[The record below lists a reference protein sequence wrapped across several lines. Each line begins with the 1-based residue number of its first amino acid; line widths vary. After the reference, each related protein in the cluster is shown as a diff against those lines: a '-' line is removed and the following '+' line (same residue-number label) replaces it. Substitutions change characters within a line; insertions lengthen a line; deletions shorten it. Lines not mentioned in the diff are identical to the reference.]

1 LKVEFYKHTLG
12 KEELR
17 SVTKCLSGLFLT
29 SGEYVIEFEK
39 RFADYLGASRWC
51 VGLNSC
57 TAALHLSL
65 LALDIRP
72 GDEVITTPLTFIATA
87 TAIMHTGARPVF
99 VDVEPETGLM
109 DCSEIEKA
117 ITPATKAILPVHL
130 YGNMCDMRRLQ
141 EIAEK
146 YGLRLVED
154 SAHCI
159 EGMRDGIR
167 PGQLS
172 DAACFSFYA
181 TKNITSGEGGAV
193 VTRYEEL
200 ADRIRLLRQH
210 GMSKEAADRY
220 SGNYRHWDMLECGW
234 KYNMDNI
241 HASILLP
248 QLRKIDALWKAR
260 ENLYKLYVEAL
271 SEGPGIRL
279 PKIQDKSKSAYHLFT
294 VLVENAD
301 RDWVLSELSRQEIGV
316 AVNYRAIHLLT
327 YLKNALKHHAG
338 DFPIAEDIGQKTVS
352 LPFWVG
358 MDERAVEIVVSAL
371 RKAMT
376 PAEALRRRE

>member
-1 LKVEFYKHTLG
+1 MKVEFYKHTLG
-12 KEELR
+12 KEETE

-29 SGEYVIEFEK
+29 TGEYVRTFEREFVNY
-39 RFADYLGASRWC
+39 FGSPHWC

-57 TAALHLSL
+57 TAALHLAL
-65 LALDIRP
+65 LALDIGR
-72 GDEVITTPLTFIATA
+72 GDEVITTPMTFIATA
-87 TAIMHTGARPVF
+87 TAIMHTGAKPVF
-99 VDVEPETGLM
+99 VDVEPETGLI
-109 DCSEIEKA
+109 DCDEVERA
-117 ITPATKAILPVHL
+117 ISPATKAILPVHL
-130 YGNMCDMRRLQ
+130 YGNMCDMRRMAK
-141 EIAEK
+141 IAEK
-146 YGLRLVED
+146 HGLRLVED

-159 EGMRDGIR
+159 EGVRDGVR

-193 VTRYEEL
+193 VTRDVKL

-220 SGNYRHWDMLECGW
+220 SGNYRHWDMLDCGW

-248 QLRKIDALWKAR
+248 QLAKIDSLWR
-260 ENLYKLYVEAL
+260 EREHLHKRYVGAL
-271 SEGPGIRL
+271 SDVPGIRL
-279 PKIQDKSKSAYHLFT
+279 PKIPAASRSAYHLFT
-294 VLVENAD
+294 VLVDGVE
-301 RDWVLSELSRQEIGV
+301 RDTVLAELSLQNIGV

-327 YLKNALKHHAG
+327 YLRETLNHRSG
-338 DFPIAEDIGQKTVS
+338 DFPVAENIGEKTVS

-358 MDERAVEIVVSAL
+358 MKGKDIEFVVSAL
-371 RKAMT
+371 NEIMTKA
-376 PAEALRRRE
+376 EKK